1 MQESGGAKRGRVVP
15 VGGEGTSASC
25 HDGADR
31 RRDWWMSMEGCGGA
45 GRWDED
51 LRLAERCECLG
62 LRGE

>member
-1 MQESGGAKRGRVVP
+1 MQEIGGAKRDRVMP

-45 GRWDED
+45 ARRDQD
-51 LRLAERCECLG
+51 LRLAERGECLR
-62 LRGE
+62 LRVE